1 MKILYICNFVDKN
14 YFNDIFN
21 KALEKPIQSIQKFN
35 ELFVEGLR
43 KNKDV
48 ESINILSHAPVNR
61 KISKKCFW
69 KGKSLEDGNVK
80 YSYIPFINIKILKQ
94 ICLFIMSIFYV
105 LFWNVKYINK
115 NRTIVVDGFVPV
127 ISTVAVIIGKIFNIR
142 IISLY
147 TDIVKFDANDTF
159 VKKNFVRNFIKKVI
173 NIGDVIN
180 LKFTDMFILLTLQMN
195 EIINKNNKPFIV
207 IEGFVDSKF
216 NPQKNVEKKKA
227 IMYAGGLYEKYGVKL
242 LIDSFIEWNNSE
254 YELWLCGG
262 NGDLIDYI
270 NSLNYKNI
278 VYYGALPNDKIVEM
292 EQASTLLVNPRFSNE
307 EYTKYSF
314 PSKNMEYMT
323 SGTPVLTTK
332 LPGMKKEYY
341 DYVYLIEEETKNGF
355 ISKFKEITKKTT
367 KELQA
372 FGKKSQAFVL
382 KEKNN
387 IIQAKKIIDK
397 IKKVKIK
404 KRTAKDKLVFFYI
417 AVSIIFLFLSMA
429 NVYGLYKVS
438 LKTYFIYIVSI
449 IFLILGLKIKLKEK
463 QINKK
468 DKKSIID
475 VTIKMFDSEI
485 FRIIILCCMFII
497 MGYFLKYLFIIKDL
511 PASEIRMAAFD
522 KLYSNAY
529 DAVFYLYVVNNIN
542 VLFTILIPLLIFDNS
557 LKHKHIKF
565 NLCVMIISFIL
576 FSLIGFG
583 RLNFLNIIL
592 AFLFVG
598 LYFVKFENIFKKK
611 NLLYFIAGI
620 LLIFIVSMLFIYI
633 RVFSSNQSNG
643 LFSLINYQTKQIF
656 EYFLGS
662 FRALDVFISN
672 GFNGIS
678 RYSFGRATFAGIDEI
693 VLYPIKF
700 FGGEVLSFNQ
710 IVSPLTQEGIA
721 VGYNTPYY
729 NAFYTSIMNY
739 YLDFGFLGVCL
750 FSYLH
755 GLFINYIFKL
765 YNNRETIISK
775 VLIVLVSINL
785 FMGILK
791 WNYQAGNMTFL
802 IILMILFENFS
813 ILKERKI
820 K

>member
-341 DYVYLIEEETKNGF
+341 DYVYLIEEETKYGF

-382 KEKNN
+382 K
-387 IIQAKKIIDK
+387 
-397 IKKVKIK
+397 
-404 KRTAKDKLVFFYI
+404 
-417 AVSIIFLFLSMA
+417 
-429 NVYGLYKVS
+429 
-438 LKTYFIYIVSI
+438 
-449 IFLILGLKIKLKEK
+449 
-463 QINKK
+463 
-468 DKKSIID
+468 
-475 VTIKMFDSEI
+475 
-485 FRIIILCCMFII
+485 
-497 MGYFLKYLFIIKDL
+497 
-511 PASEIRMAAFD
+511 
-522 KLYSNAY
+522 
-529 DAVFYLYVVNNIN
+529 
-542 VLFTILIPLLIFDNS
+542 
-557 LKHKHIKF
+557 
-565 NLCVMIISFIL
+565 
-576 FSLIGFG
+576 
-583 RLNFLNIIL
+583 
-592 AFLFVG
+592 
-598 LYFVKFENIFKKK
+598 
-611 NLLYFIAGI
+611 
-620 LLIFIVSMLFIYI
+620 
-633 RVFSSNQSNG
+633 
-643 LFSLINYQTKQIF
+643 
-656 EYFLGS
+656 
-662 FRALDVFISN
+662 
-672 GFNGIS
+672 
-678 RYSFGRATFAGIDEI
+678 
-693 VLYPIKF
+693 
-700 FGGEVLSFNQ
+700 
-710 IVSPLTQEGIA
+710 
-721 VGYNTPYY
+721 
-729 NAFYTSIMNY
+729 
-739 YLDFGFLGVCL
+739 
-750 FSYLH
+750 
-755 GLFINYIFKL
+755 
-765 YNNRETIISK
+765 
-775 VLIVLVSINL
+775 
-785 FMGILK
+785 
-791 WNYQAGNMTFL
+791 
-802 IILMILFENFS
+802 
-813 ILKERKI
+813 
-820 K
+820 